1 MSRPEPA
8 TGSDPGEWLRSGNE
22 SPETSV
28 SAGTKPSL
36 TAAKGGAEI
45 VAERQREPGG
55 SRCPHFVSI
64 FWIIVKTGGLGPPIT
79 VVRQRLIRR
88 VGFPEKRVENPVRS
102 EW

>member
-1 MSRPEPA
+1 
-8 TGSDPGEWLRSGNE
+8 
-22 SPETSV
+22 V

-88 VGFPEKRVENPVRS
+88 VGFPEKRAENAIRS
-102 EW
+102 EHRKFVAHLETLAAFLITVPLT